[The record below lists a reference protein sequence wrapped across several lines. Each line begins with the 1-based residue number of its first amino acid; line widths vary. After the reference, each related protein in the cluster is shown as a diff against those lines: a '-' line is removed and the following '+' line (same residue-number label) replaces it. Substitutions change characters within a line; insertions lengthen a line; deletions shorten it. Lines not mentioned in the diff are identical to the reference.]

1 LPNPDKIPEFL
12 KSAEKELHFTVDTEE
27 IVYINA
33 ILDSYE
39 GLGIMRTV
47 DREAGH
53 VAIYTAAEKEL
64 NKLLESLSND
74 EGVRITPVLPHGLTG
89 SADVPSTE

>member
-1 LPNPDKIPEFL
+1 LPNPDKIPEFP

-33 ILDSYE
+33 VLDSYE

-47 DREAGH
+47 DRDAGH

-74 EGVRITPVLPHGLTG
+74 EGVRILPREN
-89 SADVPSTE
+89 SSTA